1 MKKKRKEPIFDSQAY
16 WDDFERRYLRGEMK
30 TIPDFARAK
39 KALALA
45 ARRKLDERTKL
56 VSIRVRKNDLE
67 KLRARSER
75 EGLPYQTLINS
86 LIHKYAEGDY
96 KR

>member
-1 MKKKRKEPIFDSQAY
+1 MTKLKFHRLTKE
-16 WDDFERRYLRGEMK
+16 EREIVHWITSDK
-30 TIPDFARAK
+30 AKSIPNLARAK

-45 ARRKLDERTKL
+45 ARRTLQERSKL
-56 VSIRVRKNDLE
+56 VSIRVREYDLAR
-67 KLRARSER
+67 LRARSER

-86 LIHKYAEGDY
+86 LIHKYAEGEY